1 MATQR
6 RGTKHSVEL
15 GDEVVVMSRKAA
27 KQAAKAE
34 KQIGKA
40 AKADRKAAEKSAQI
54 AAEAAKINAKRD
66 AADAKKA
73 AKRGADRDD
82 DDTAAGEGGP
92 QDPLTGAKIK
102 RYVGIARILIPVVAP
117 IVYQAVGTARDR
129 WDAHRARQFGIAPD
143 ELNEFT
149 GRGAA
154 LYARIH
160 NLALSARD
168 LRTRHGGSQGGRAG
182 EITSFVDDAEQRLT
196 DLESAVRAAEQMPA
210 SRRRSAHVAIGG
222 ELDRIE
228 NRLLGLWGVGEPQR
242 PAIDSRDA
250 ANPT

>member
-27 KQAAKAE
+27 KQAVKAE

-82 DDTAAGEGGP
+82 GDTDAGEGGP

-102 RYVGIARILIPVVAP
+102 RYIGVARVVVPVLTPIL
-117 IVYQAVGTARDR
+117 YQAVGAARAR
-129 WDAHRARQFGIAPD
+129 WDDHRARQLGVAPD
-143 ELNEFT
+143 ELGDFT

-160 NLALSARD
+160 NISLSVRD
-168 LRTRHGGSQGGRAG
+168 LRSRRAR
-182 EITSFVDDAEQRLT
+182 SDDAADVNAFGDETEARLS
-196 DLESAVRAAEQMPA
+196 DLEAAVRAAEQMPA
-210 SRRRSAHVAIGG
+210 ARRRRAHDAAGA

-228 NRLLGLWGVGEPQR
+228 AGVLSRLGLEQGGASNPR
-242 PAIDSRDA
+242 AIGS
-250 ANPT
+250 